1 MTDPWISVAS
11 IVSIVTAALLSGV
24 YLAFSTMVMPAL
36 KRTGSRDA
44 AAVMNKINVAAER
57 PGFLSVFMLGALSAI
72 AVLILSLAQLGE
84 AEALWRAAGATL
96 SLMGTLITVVHNV
109 PRNRRLSAE
118 PDFWPRFATEW
129 SRSNLLRG
137 LSSGLGAVFG
147 LIALL

>member
-1 MTDPWISVAS
+1 MTDPWTATAS
-11 IVSIVTAALLSGV
+11 IVSIVSAALLGGV
-24 YLAFSTMVMPAL
+24 YLAFTSMVMPAL

-44 AAVMNKINVAAER
+44 AGVMNKINVAAEQ
-57 PGFLSVFMLGALSAI
+57 PGFLSIFALGALSAV
-72 AVLILSLAQLGE
+72 AVLLLNLPQLGE
-84 AEALWRAAGATL
+84 TAALWRIAGAVL
-96 SLMGTLITVVHNV
+96 SLFGTLITMVHNV

-147 LIALL
+147 VLGLL